1 MPFQTLFRV
10 AAMFL
15 AMNNARVTARERPER
30 SKRKSPSTSRPR
42 RLVHEW
48 RAVQRDGASLYDLSK
63 KITSNTA
70 VRLAPLKGSLREWHF
85 SFSGVMDSDFEGG
98 VYHGRF
104 ILPATYPAAAPRVQI
119 LTPNGRFSTGQD
131 ICLSASSF
139 HQDTWSG
146 AHWSL
151 HKLALAVRFHMLTP
165 ASEVG
170 GIHRSSLQRRAMA
183 VASRRWS
190 CPHCSTDHSLLIR
203 RCALVDLGDS
213 FGENEQS
220 DIFDETITSGEQ
232 EAREEGGKDEEM
244 RDLYENNDNDHEDI
258 SNAAEKLTGLA
269 DITLSARNSKATKR
283 AKRKDA
289 RRIYFKFGGDANE
302 TIKSDLHQ
310 TKKELHVI
318 DEQDQPSTL
327 GNGRRRII
335 TKLVSLSLRI
345 AVIFIIAALFKALP
359 RSLLNAVDYALQ
371 IQSLLV

>member
-1 MPFQTLFRV
+1 MRKAPVR
-10 AAMFL
+10 
-15 AMNNARVTARERPER
+15 ARERPRNFKRRVPTR
-30 SKRKSPSTSRPR
+30 SSPR
-42 RLVHEW
+42 RLMHEW
-48 RAVQRDGASLYDLSK
+48 RAVQGDRASLHDLSDEGNS
-63 KITSNTA
+63 TSAPA
-70 VRLAPLKGSLREWHF
+70 VRLAPLKGCLHEWHF
-85 SFSGVMDSDFEGG
+85 SFSGVSGSDFEGG

-104 ILPATYPAAAPRVQI
+104 ILPATYPAAAPRVQL
-119 LTPNGRFSTGQD
+119 LTQNGRFSTGQD

-139 HQDTWSG
+139 HQDTWST
-146 AHWSL
+146 HWSL
-151 HKLALAVRFHMLTP
+151 HKLALAVRLHMLTP